1 MTKLKKS
8 FNPTM
13 VRLLPSRNFGFLEQ
27 NNEKGAQNGSRSG
40 QNKWLLTQCK
50 PSGFSCRRPLMVGS
64 EHNPAPNA
72 SAANASFNP
81 TMVRLLHCVGIFGCA
96 VINIFQSHNGAIAA

>member
-81 TMVRLLHCVGIFGCA
+81 TMVRLLLKRLAKLQRF
-96 VINIFQSHNGAIAA
+96 